1 MHYREGLGLFN
12 KSNPLYF
19 LKCQGGHIMVRKQ
32 LNLEGAQ
39 IGFRNFEGREG
50 QYNRAGDRSF
60 VVFLNEEFAS
70 ELEKEGW
77 NVKWPKPSER
87 DPEEDTRQPYI
98 QISARYDNFPPKVYL
113 ISKSD
118 RHDEPNVTVLA
129 ESEIGMLDWSEFE
142 HIDLVIRPY
151 EYTVN
156 GKSGVKAYLKAG
168 YFTLSNDGF
177 ASKYGM

>member
-1 MHYREGLGLFN
+1 
-12 KSNPLYF
+12 
-19 LKCQGGHIMVRKQ
+19 MVRKQ

-60 VVFLNEEFAS
+60 VVFLNEELAN

-77 NVKWPKPSER
+77 NVKWPKASDR

-98 QISARYDNFPPKVYL
+98 QIAARYDNVPPKVYL
-113 ISKSD
+113 ISKSQKNE
-118 RHDEPNVTVLA
+118 EPNINLLN
-129 ESEIGMLDWSEFE
+129 ESEIGMLDWSEFQQ
-142 HIDLVIRPY
+142 IDLVIRPY

-156 GKSGVKAYLKAG
+156 GKSGVKAYLKTG
-168 YFTLSNDGF
+168 YFTLSDDGF
-177 ASKYGM
+177 SSKYGL

>member
-1 MHYREGLGLFN
+1 
-12 KSNPLYF
+12 
-19 LKCQGGHIMVRKQ
+19 MVRKQ

-60 VVFLNEEFAS
+60 VVFLDEECAK
-70 ELEKEGW
+70 ELEEEGW
-77 NVKWPKPSER
+77 NVKWPKPSDR
-87 DPEEDTRQPYI
+87 DPEEDTRQPYV
-98 QISARYDNFPPKVYL
+98 QVSCRYDNFPPKIYL

-118 RHDEPNVTVLA
+118 KSDQPNVNMLGETEL
-129 ESEIGMLDWSEFE
+129 SMLDWSEFE

-156 GKSGVKAYLKAG
+156 GKSGVKAYLKSG
-168 YFTLSNDGF
+168 YFTLRDDGF
-177 ASKYGM
+177 ASKYGL